1 MKKTTFL
8 IACILFNSNLSFA
21 DANVEAERLK
31 VMEEYYKAQGL
42 PWPGAGII
50 VDKKATPKMKASS
63 HHTFTRVDK
72 FNHNVR
78 AMLDLEHK
86 VKQEKKIMK
95 TAVANDKSSTHL
107 RHDIKQFNSVM
118 AYPFKGVPKEIA
130 TKNFGFA
137 PILAYKEGHG
147 WVGAT
152 NLFKAG
158 KMNCQF
164 NENNIKLSMAAMK
177 IDENEMGHEVNKKYT
192 ETTISGNDDSGYMY
206 SVDWYDNNFFRH
218 LECADMVY
226 SEDTMKQII
235 SMACKI
241 DSYQD
246 R

>member
-1 MKKTTFL
+1 
-8 IACILFNSNLSFA
+8 
-21 DANVEAERLK
+21 
-31 VMEEYYKAQGL
+31 
-42 PWPGAGII
+42 
-50 VDKKATPKMKASS
+50 MKAS
-63 HHTFTRVDK
+63 VADDK
-72 FNHNVR
+72 
-78 AMLDLEHK
+78 
-86 VKQEKKIMK
+86 
-95 TAVANDKSSTHL
+95 TSTHL
-107 RHDIKQFNSVM
+107 RHSIKQFNSIM
-118 AYPFKGVPKEIA
+118 AYHFKGVPKEVA

-137 PILAYKEGHG
+137 PILAYREGYG
-147 WVGAT
+147 LVGVI

-158 KMNCQF
+158 YLNCEF
-164 NENNIKLSMAAMK
+164 NENSIQLSIVAMQ
-177 IDENEMGHEVNKKYT
+177 IDENEMGYEVNKKFT